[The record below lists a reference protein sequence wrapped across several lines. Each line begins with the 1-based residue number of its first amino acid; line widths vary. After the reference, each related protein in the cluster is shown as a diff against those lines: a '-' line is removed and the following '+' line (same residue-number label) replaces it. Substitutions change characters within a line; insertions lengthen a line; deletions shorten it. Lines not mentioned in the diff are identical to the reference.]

1 MKTHSLNAM
10 FPVVHKFGGTSMAD
24 AGCISRVL
32 GLLDA
37 HGAKRQVVV
46 VSAMKG
52 TTDTLIALAHTHGDP
67 EPQIAAIRERHASAA
82 AELLSGSDFQQRLR
96 ERFVAELEH
105 DLDLV
110 RSLLKTQALLK
121 HDMAAVLD
129 FVQGLG
135 EVFSARL
142 LCAVAVAR
150 GQKAAFIDARDVLV
164 VAPGDLGVVVDFD
177 ASAKNLAAC
186 EIAFESD
193 LVVVTG
199 FIARDAERRATTLGR
214 NGSDFSGAIFARLF
228 HARDLQIWT
237 DVDGVLSAD
246 PRLVP
251 EAQLI
256 EEVSYAEAF
265 ELAYFGAK
273 VIHPQ
278 TLKPAIERGIII
290 TIRNTFNPSHPGT
303 RIIERPLGRADVH
316 AVSGLSVVEGL
327 ALINVEGAGM
337 IGVPGTA
344 ERVFAA
350 LKVRAISVV
359 MISQGSS
366 EHSIC
371 FALKDS
377 DRERALAAL
386 KHDFAREL
394 ASGQIEGVRA
404 DSGIGILAA
413 VGDGM
418 AGRPGVAARLFQ
430 ALARARVNV
439 RAIAQGAS
447 ERNISVAV
455 DSADVIRALR
465 AAHAAFYLAPQTLG
479 LIVVGVGSVG
489 QAFLRELNDHAA
501 RLKSKHAI
509 DLKLLGVAN
518 SKHMLRLK
526 GGEDLSDPKALLLQ
540 AGETLD
546 FRALIEHGR
555 APEYPALVVIDL
567 TASETVADQYAGW
580 LEQGAHIVSAS
591 KRAGSGPTERYARI
605 ARASERSTARFY
617 FEATVGAGLPV
628 IQSLD
633 DLLKSGD
640 ELLGIEAT
648 LSGTLAYL
656 FAELKPGDSFA
667 ALVAQAQALRFTEP
681 DPRDDLSGLDVARK
695 LVILAR
701 YAGIDCELSDVQV
714 ESLVPESL
722 AAGST
727 EEFLSGLSQFDAQ
740 MNERIAAA
748 HARGKVLRYAAKL
761 GPRRQLSVGLLE
773 LDPNHAFARARPSD
787 NVIAFSTRRYR
798 DNPLIIQ
805 GPGAG
810 PEVTAAGVLADL
822 LRLAQRYAL

>member
-1 MKTHSLNAM
+1 MSAI
-10 FPVVHKFGGTSMAD
+10 FPVVHKFGGTSMAN
-24 AGCISRVL
+24 AGCVSRVL
-32 GLLDA
+32 DLVSQFD
-37 HGAKRQVVV
+37 AKRQVVV

-52 TTDTLIALAHTHGDP
+52 TTDALIELACSHGN
-67 EPQIAAIRERHASAA
+67 EEAKIEAIKARHVEAAT
-82 AELLSGSDFQQRLR
+82 ELLNGSEYANRLR
-96 ERFVAELEH
+96 ERYIAELDS

-121 HDMAAVLD
+121 HNMPAVLD

-142 LCAVAVAR
+142 LCSAAVAR
-150 GQKAAFIDARDVLV
+150 GQKAAYIDARDVLV
-164 VAPGDLGVVVDFD
+164 VAPGELGVVVDFV

-193 LVVVTG
+193 LVIVTG

-214 NGSDFSGAIFARLF
+214 NGSDFSGAIFAQLF
-228 HARDLQIWT
+228 HAKSLQIWT

-256 EEVSYAEAF
+256 DEISYAEAF

-278 TLKPAIERGIII
+278 TLKPAIEKSIPV
-290 TIRNTFNPSHPGT
+290 TIRNTFNPAHPGT
-303 RIIERPLGRADVH
+303 RIIERPTRRDHVH

-344 ERVFAA
+344 ERVFSV
-350 LKVRAISVV
+350 LKANAISVV

-377 DRERALAAL
+377 DRRRAVDAL
-386 KHDFAREL
+386 KLDFSREL
-394 ASGQIEGVRA
+394 ASGQIEGIRA

-455 DSADVIRALR
+455 DAAHLIRALR

-479 LIVVGVGSVG
+479 LLVIGVGTVG
-489 QAFLRELNDHAA
+489 EAFLGELASHAA
-501 RLKSKHAI
+501 RLKQSYSI
-509 DLKLLGVAN
+509 DLKLLGIAN
-518 SKHMLRLK
+518 SRHMLRLK
-526 GGEDLSDPKALLLQ
+526 GGEDLSAPKAALHEH
-540 AGETLD
+540 GEPLD
-546 FRALIEHGR
+546 FTALVQHGQ
-555 APEYPALVVIDL
+555 APEYPALVVVDL
-567 TASETVADQYAGW
+567 TASEAMADHYASL
-580 LEQGAHIVSAS
+580 LEQGIHIVSAS
-591 KRAGSGPTERYARI
+591 KRAGAGAVERYRRI
-605 ARASERSTARFY
+605 MAASERTSARFY

-656 FAELKPGDSFA
+656 FAELKAGDSFA
-667 ALVAQAQALRFTEP
+667 ELVAKAQALKLTEP

-701 YAGIDCELSDVQV
+701 YAGIACDLDDVVV
-714 ESLVPESL
+714 ESLVP
-722 AAGST
+722 AGLEGGT
-727 EEFLSGLSQFDAQ
+727 TAEFLSGLKAHDAA
-740 MNERIAAA
+740 MAARVAAA
-748 HARGKVLRYAAKL
+748 DARGRVLRYAAKL
-761 GPRRQLSVGLLE
+761 GPNNQLRVGLQE
-773 LDPNHAFARARPSD
+773 LDRNHAFARALPSD

-798 DNPLIIQ
+798 ANPLIIQ